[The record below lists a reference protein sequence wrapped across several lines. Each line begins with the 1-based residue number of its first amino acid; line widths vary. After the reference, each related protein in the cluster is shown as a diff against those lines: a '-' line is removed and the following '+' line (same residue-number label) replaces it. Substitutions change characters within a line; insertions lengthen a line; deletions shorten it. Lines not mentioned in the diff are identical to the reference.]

1 MKLES
6 QVVQIPQNVK
16 FTLNYL
22 HDLHH
27 LEKFL
32 PDDCFNW
39 NCDGLTCSFETKGNI
54 KIILQK
60 DHSDD
65 RSVSY
70 KSLSTH
76 PMSFTLKGKVVE
88 DLMNACKVQFEMNAS
103 INPIVGTMM
112 KPVFTDLINKMLN
125 RWADVMNTI
134 PQQN

>member
-6 QVVQIPQNVK
+6 QVVQIPQNAK

-39 NCDGLTCSFETKGNI
+39 QCDGISCSFETRGNI

-60 DHSDD
+60 DHSDEE
-65 RSVSY
+65 SVSY

-76 PMSFTLKGKVVE
+76 PMSFTLKGKVQRDSE
-88 DLMNACKVQFEMNAS
+88 STCKVHFEMNAS

-112 KPVFTDLINKMLN
+112 KPVFTDLINKMVN
-125 RWADVMNTI
+125 RWADVMNDI

>member
-1 MKLES
+1 MIIES
-6 QVVQIPQNVK
+6 KK
-16 FTLNYL
+16 FTIHRPAPETLEYL

-39 NCDGLTCSFETKGNI
+39 QCDGVTCSFETRGNI

-60 DHSDD
+60 DQSDD

-76 PMSFTLKGKVVE
+76 PMSFVLKGKVEPEQANSCV
-88 DLMNACKVQFEMNAS
+88 VQFEMNAS
-103 INPIVGTMM
+103 INPFVGTMM
-112 KPVFTDLINKMLN
+112 KPMFTDLINKMLEK
-125 RWADVMNTI
+125 WAQVMN
-134 PQQN
+134 

>member
-1 MKLES
+1 MIIES
-6 QVVQIPQNVK
+6 KK
-16 FTLNYL
+16 FTIQRSAPETLEYL

-39 NCDGLTCSFETKGNI
+39 QCDGVTCSFETRGNI

-60 DHSDD
+60 DQSDD

-76 PMSFTLKGKVVE
+76 PMSFVLKGKVEPAQENSCV
-88 DLMNACKVQFEMNAS
+88 VQFEMNAS
-103 INPIVGTMM
+103 INPFVGTMM
-112 KPVFTDLINKMLN
+112 KPMFTDLINKMLEK
-125 RWADVMNTI
+125 WAEVMN
-134 PQQN
+134 